1 MVWESVKFGVI
12 AKPWLQS
19 SCFKFPFILKPK
31 HKSLGGVVRGRPKD
45 VAWCGPGLH
54 KLLLLL
60 PPPMKSFL
68 LTSHSPWA
76 HMTHTHRHTQ
86 TDNRARQNQDMT
98 SYTGREAKWLFSL
111 FFCIF
116 LFYTVF
122 LTEFWRDKTGWWVGK
137 RKDPHKTIW
146 IWAVPSWKEQETEE
160 FFSSLPQHSKCL
172 EQD

>member
-1 MVWESVKFGVI
+1 MKFGVI
-12 AKPWLQS
+12 AKLWLQS

-116 LFYTVF
+116 FYSILYSLLSFGGIRPADEWERERILTRLFGF
-122 LTEFWRDKTGWWVGK
+122 ELFPLGK
-137 RKDPHKTIW
+137 SRRQRNSFQVYHNI
-146 IWAVPSWKEQETEE
+146 PSV
-160 FFSSLPQHSKCL
+160 
-172 EQD
+172 